1 MKVSVLLGL
10 GNLKRKKERV
20 KLGNGNMK
28 EEKTEGKRCLKECE
42 TKESNMGNLNG
53 LVTFHSL
60 FSV

>member
-1 MKVSVLLGL
+1 MKVRVLLGL

-42 TKESNMGNLNG
+42 TKESNNG
-53 LVTFHSL
+53 
-60 FSV
+60 